1 MNQFYKTTRRIL
13 RRSNRTC
20 VAVAGALV
28 LCTVAAPAADQNLPK
43 LDLQTAP
50 NVSLRNEVKRAIDK
64 GRDWLAKSQ
73 DTNGVWSTPDHPA
86 ISGLALTAFRWQ
98 PYGEAQKPE
107 PIALKRGYAYL
118 MSCVQPDGGI
128 YRKDLPSYNTS
139 LSLVALV
146 VANRPEYRAVIV
158 KARRFLIGLQA
169 DFDEVG
175 KIDNEFDGGIGY
187 GKQDKRPDLSNTSLA
202 LEALYFSKRA
212 RENN

>member
-1 MNQFYKTTRRIL
+1 MKQFRKIDRRIL
-13 RRSNRTC
+13 MGCHRAYVGS
-20 VAVAGALV
+20 AGV
-28 LCTVAAPAADQNLPK
+28 LMVCTLITPAADQNLPK

-50 NVSLRNEVKRAIDK
+50 NVSLRNEVKRAIVK

-86 ISGLALTAFRWQ
+86 ISALALTAFRWQ

-107 PIALKRGYAYL
+107 PIAIKRGYAYL

-139 LSLVALV
+139 LALVALV
-146 VANRPEYRAVIV
+146 LANRPEDRPVIV
-158 KARRFLIGLQA
+158 KARKFLIGLQA
-169 DFDEVG
+169 DLGEIG

-212 RENN
+212 RDN